1 MNRHGTTIR
10 TIAVLFFALTLCSFV
25 QAQERYHVS
34 GAGNDANNCFRLS
47 PCRTFQRAHDVAVSG
62 DEIVALDSA
71 GYGPV
76 VITKSIS
83 ISGEGHYAGITT
95 YATKTSITIN
105 NPTAVVVLRNLHL
118 HGLNGIGD
126 NGILVTDAA
135 AVHVENCVIQGMK
148 LQGLL
153 VNSTANAGMQLFV
166 KDTVMRDNLQ
176 NGANVL
182 VGKAV
187 FENCRFDKNNASG
200 VKVMFGSKAIF
211 HNCVMSGNFLDG
223 IFVNADGSRAMIDNC
238 QISNNANGIFCQV
251 NAQVRV
257 SNSNVTEN
265 GNGLVTVGG
274 GTILSRTTTSGD
286 LTNTVEDNAVNG
298 TFTGTYSA
306 K

>member
-1 MNRHGTTIR
+1 MNRHGITTR
-10 TIAVLFFALTLCSFV
+10 TIAVVFFALTLCSFV

-105 NPTAVVVLRNLHL
+105 SATAVVVLRNLHL

-126 NGILVTDAA
+126 NGIVVTDAA
-135 AVHVENCVIQGMK
+135 AVHVDNCVIQGMK
-148 LQGLL
+148 LNGLA
-153 VNSTANAGMQLFV
+153 VNASANAGMQLFV
-166 KDTVMRDNLQ
+166 TDTVIRNNLL
-176 NGANVL
+176 NGAL
-182 VGKAV
+182 VAAGKAV
-187 FENCRFDKNNASG
+187 FENCRFEKNSQNGASLSAG
-200 VKVMFGSKAIF
+200 FSIF
-211 HNCVMSGNFLDG
+211 HNCVMAGNGIQGLLAFGSGTKGLVDQ
-223 IFVNADGSRAMIDNC
+223 C
-238 QISNNANGIFCQV
+238 QISNNGTGIASSTL
-251 NAQVRV
+251 AQVRV
-257 SNSNVTEN
+257 SNSNVTGN
-265 GNGLVTVGG
+265 TNGLVALPPSS
-274 GTILSRTTTSGD
+274 ILTRQSLAGAFS
-286 LTNTVEDNAVNG
+286 NTVEDNGIDGA
-298 TFTGTYSA
+298 FTGTYTA